1 MNSSAE
7 QHIDDRQPSLKLKTA
22 RTIKWNSIDRISSQI
37 LYAIVGVVLAN
48 LLSKEDFGLVGAIL
62 VFQAFAIIFVD
73 SGFGAALL
81 QKKSPDEKDY
91 STVFWFNLIV
101 SLIIYLILWFA
112 APIIAEIFQG
122 DKRLIPLSRVMFISF
137 VINGLGIIQTNRLM
151 KQMNA
156 RMIAVSNLIGLIIS
170 GIIGITLALEG
181 FGAWS
186 LVWQTIS
193 LATIKTSWLWIVG
206 KWIPKRCFNRDSLR
220 QIFRVGMGV
229 FSSSF
234 LNTLFQN
241 IYSFVIGAYY
251 NLASLGIYTQADK
264 WSKMGSASISQIL
277 TASFVPVLSQYQDD
291 ATKFKQLIRRINR
304 FTAFILFPFM
314 GGLVVMAEPLF
325 HSLFGTK
332 WDAAIILFQILLIRG
347 IFVVL
352 ISLYNN
358 YLLALGHARSMVII
372 EFVKDFMTIAA
383 IFATIFFGSIEI
395 LVWGQLAASVLTFL
409 FVLWITSRNT
419 GYRKRSFLNDNTVFV
434 LLTLVI
440 MFILSFAFMLGL
452 NAPLTLII
460 QAITGVLLYYVVLK
474 AFKSPILSES
484 MAYIFGRFRKH

>member
-1 MNSSAE
+1 MQTTQSQQNE
-7 QHIDDRQPSLKLKTA
+7 QASLKLKTA

-81 QKKSPDEKDY
+81 QKKNPDERDY
-91 STVFWFNLIV
+91 STVFWFNLFV
-101 SLIIYLILWFA
+101 SIIIYIALWFA
-112 APIIAEIFQG
+112 APLIADIFQG
-122 DKRLIPLSRVMFISF
+122 NQRLIPLSRVMFLSF
-137 VINGLGIIQTNRLM
+137 IINGLGIIQTNRLM
-151 KQMNA
+151 KQMNV
-156 RMIAVSNLIGLIIS
+156 RMIAISNLAGLIIS
-170 GIIGITLALEG
+170 GFIAIYLALHNY
-181 FGAWS
+181 GAWA

-193 LATIKTSWLWIVG
+193 LATIKTSWLWIIG
-206 KWIPKRCFNRDSLR
+206 KWTPKAGFHKDSLR

-251 NLASLGIYTQADK
+251 NLSSLGVYTQADK

-277 TASFVPVLSQYQDD
+277 TSSFVPVLSQYQDNE
-291 ATKFKQLIRRINR
+291 TKYKQLIAKINR

-314 GGLVVMAEPLF
+314 LLLIAMAEPLF
-325 HSLFGTK
+325 HTLFGTK

-358 YLLALGHARSMVII
+358 YLLALGHAKSLVII
-372 EFVKDFMTIAA
+372 EIVKDSLTIAA
-383 IFATIFFGSIEI
+383 IFATIFFHSIET
-395 LVWGQLAASVLTFL
+395 LVWGQLGASMLTYI
-409 FVLWITSRNT
+409 FVLYITSRNT
-419 GYRKRSFLNDNTVFV
+419 GYKKRLFITDCIPYATLSTVITAIIWFIPKFTMSAIPTLALQLVLGILIYAFV
-434 LLTLVI
+434 LYIFKST
-440 MFILSFAFMLGL
+440 
-452 NAPLTLII
+452 
-460 QAITGVLLYYVVLK
+460 VLK
-474 AFKSPILSES
+474 ES
-484 MAYIFGRFRKH
+484 IAYIFGRFRR